1 MKVSDPTGQTW
12 RVSRRWVPWRRRL
25 KGWLPEVF
33 TLGSFDL
40 GIIGLVLF
48 VLIGIPLLVFAAL
61 ALVEILVL
69 LAVLPFVL
77 LARLAF
83 GRAWVVHARRGYRIW
98 WEADGGTWQ
107 ASGVRIHEVAADI
120 ERGVLPVQNVDPPAA
135 VDAAGS

>member
-25 KGWLPEVF
+25 TGWLPEVF

-61 ALVEILVL
+61 ALVEIVVL
-69 LAVLPFVL
+69 LVVLPFVL
-77 LARLAF
+77 LARLAL
-83 GRAWVVHARRGYRIW
+83 GRAWVVHARKGCTIW
-98 WEADGGTWQ
+98 WEADGGSWR
-107 ASGVRIHEVAADI
+107 ASGVRIREVAADI
-120 ERGVLPVQNVDPPAA
+120 ERGVLPVHDVDPRAERKT
-135 VDAAGS
+135 S